1 MDCIDCKDKICR
13 KQQNSS
19 TKESFDKIETIN
31 QYQNISSCEIVK
43 TSAHLVGNDR
53 VGTLSCSDETP

>member
-19 TKESFDKIETIN
+19 INKSFEIIN